1 MNGDP
6 FEEDAEAWSS
16 DPAFLDDEVAL
27 AMTGFFMLVRLE
39 PRDMALA
46 RIGVEAVVRSLRDSV
61 GPDAPT
67 LGMMG
72 VPTLIEDALTRAALA
87 DASPAAREAL
97 GRTRAGRGD
106 PGPGRHRA
114 GRGAHPYGH
123 PRRQRAACR
132 RRRAGLMRPAVGI
145 GHNARRCRPG
155 DRLDAC

>member
-87 DASPAAREAL
+87 DASPSAREAL
-97 GRTRAGRGD
+97 GELERVVVTLGPAATAQAAERIRTAIRVANARLAGG
-106 PGPGRHRA
+106 G
-114 GRGAHPYGH
+114 GALG
-123 PRRQRAACR
+123 
-132 RRRAGLMRPAVGI
+132 GRPA
-145 GHNARRCRPG
+145 
-155 DRLDAC
+155 

>member
-97 GRTRAGRGD
+97 GELERVVVTLGPAATAQAAERIRTAIRVA
-106 PGPGRHRA
+106 
-114 GRGAHPYGH
+114 
-123 PRRQRAACR
+123 
-132 RRRAGLMRPAVGI
+132 
-145 GHNARRCRPG
+145 NARLAGGGGP
-155 DRLDAC
+155 A